1 MNRNIFLVF
10 IGFFL
15 LWNSLAAQ
23 YESNIEIVWDIELS
37 DVFIAGSNTTIE
49 INAHFDGD
57 YRELKDK
64 YANVLINGQ
73 SYPLSWEGLKGTA
86 EYPISSNDDHISVE
100 IGNEVFEKTIKP
112 IPLWLS
118 IIPPLVAIFLALVF
132 REVITALFIGILSG
146 AMIVGYYSE
155 GVIGLFTGFLHVVDK
170 YLLNALDDWSHLAV
184 IVFSMTIGAVVSII
198 SKNGGMRGIVNRL
211 EPFAHNPKS
220 GQFVIWFM
228 GILIF
233 FDDYANTLV
242 VGNTMRPVADRL
254 RI

>member
-118 IIPPLVAIFLALVF
+118 IIPPLVAIFLA
-132 REVITALFIGILSG
+132 
-146 AMIVGYYSE
+146 
-155 GVIGLFTGFLHVVDK
+155 
-170 YLLNALDDWSHLAV
+170 
-184 IVFSMTIGAVVSII
+184 
-198 SKNGGMRGIVNRL
+198 
-211 EPFAHNPKS
+211 
-220 GQFVIWFM
+220 
-228 GILIF
+228 
-233 FDDYANTLV
+233 
-242 VGNTMRPVADRL
+242 
-254 RI
+254 